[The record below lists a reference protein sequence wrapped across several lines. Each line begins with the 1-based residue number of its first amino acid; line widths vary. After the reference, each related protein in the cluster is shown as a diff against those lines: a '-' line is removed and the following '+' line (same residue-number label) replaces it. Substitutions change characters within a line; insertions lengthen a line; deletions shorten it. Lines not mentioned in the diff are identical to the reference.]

1 MRSDPTKF
9 ERQAVEEAARRASQ
23 AAESR
28 AHSVA
33 DLPEEELGPDNG
45 VMYARETALIAS
57 SPAAI
62 DRYRMLTERILNKV
76 VHVLFT
82 LEDQKSEIVRLREN
96 TRQVLARLGAA

>member
-1 MRSDPTKF
+1 MRSDPTKY
-9 ERQAVEEAARRASQ
+9 ERLAVEEDARRASL
-23 AAESR
+23 EECGGR
-28 AHSVA
+28 SVD

-45 VMYARETALIAS
+45 VMYARETAVIAS

-82 LEDQKSEIVRLREN
+82 LDDQKSEIARLREN
-96 TRQVLARLGAA
+96 TRQILARLGTA